1 MGSVRL
7 KQLSWAS
14 TLISGHLDMLYLP
27 TDWDGTY
34 MPELSLCFCFTCMP
48 CKIRIAMF
56 IHLLPPFPGPS
67 ATLSQHCENG
77 LELFSCEA
85 LGFPD
90 RWEWPLILKVIRVP
104 FSSAYTDQWLIVSL
118 SLLNTFYVVLVQIS
132 LVDDNDDSWES
143 STDHRRDWKFWQSI
157 C

>member
-14 TLISGHLDMLYLP
+14 TLISGHPCMLYLP

-34 MPELSLCFCFTCMP
+34 MPELSLCFCFTYMP

-56 IHLLPPFPGPS
+56 TFAPISWPLCNPIT
-67 ATLSQHCENG
+67 TLCENG

-104 FSSAYTDQWLIVSL
+104 FLSAYTDQCLIVNL

-132 LVDDNDDSWES
+132 LVADNEDSWES
-143 STDHRRDWKFWQSI
+143 STDHRRDWRFWQSI